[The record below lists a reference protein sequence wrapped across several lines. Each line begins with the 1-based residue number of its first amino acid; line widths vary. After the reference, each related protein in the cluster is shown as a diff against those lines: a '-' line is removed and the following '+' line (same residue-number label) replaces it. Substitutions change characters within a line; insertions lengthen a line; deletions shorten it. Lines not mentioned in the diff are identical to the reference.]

1 MNTKRIMRK
10 NTLMIAHR
18 GVSGL
23 ETENTSAAFVAA
35 GNRSYYGIET
45 DVHRTRDG
53 KYILIHDDF
62 TARVAVDNL
71 AVEESS
77 FENLR
82 ALQLLDRDGTKGRRD
97 LKMPSLE
104 EYISICK
111 RYEKTAVLE
120 FKRTMLPD
128 AIWEIVSIIRKM
140 DYLDH
145 VIFISFSLDNLIAL
159 HRKYPE
165 QPAQLLVCADFVK
178 GHTTE
183 QMIEILSEHHLD
195 IDTEFTAVTADSV
208 QKFHEAGIKVNVWT
222 PDSIEDGGKMIN
234 YGVDFITSNILE

>member
-1 MNTKRIMRK
+1 MNTKK
-10 NTLMIAHR
+10 LTKKSTLMIAHR

-23 ETENTSAAFVAA
+23 ETENTCAAFIAA

-53 KYILIHDDF
+53 KYILIHDDS

-71 AVEESS
+71 AVEESG
-77 FENLR
+77 FEELR
-82 ALQLLDRDGTKGRRD
+82 ALRLLDRDGTKGRMD
-97 LKMPSLE
+97 LMMPSLE

-128 AIWEIVSIIRKM
+128 AIWEIVSIVGKM

-145 VIFISFSLDNLIAL
+145 VLFISFSLDNLIAL
-159 HRKYPE
+159 HKKYPG
-165 QPAQLLVCADFVK
+165 QPAQLLVGADFMK
-178 GHTTE
+178 ERSTE
-183 QMIEILSEHHLD
+183 QMIEILKEHHLD
-195 IDTEFTAVTADSV
+195 IDADFTAVTADSV
-208 QKFHEAGIKVNVWT
+208 RKFHEAGIKVNVWT
-222 PDSIEDGGKMIN
+222 PDSIEDGRKMIDF
-234 YGVDFITSNILE
+234 GVDFITSNILE